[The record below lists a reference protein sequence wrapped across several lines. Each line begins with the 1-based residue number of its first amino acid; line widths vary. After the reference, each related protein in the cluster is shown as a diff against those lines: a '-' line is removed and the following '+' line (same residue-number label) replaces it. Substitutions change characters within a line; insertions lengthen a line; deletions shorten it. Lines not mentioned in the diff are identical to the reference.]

1 MAREA
6 AEQQAMQ
13 QRRLDAEA
21 AFVEET
27 AAHIED
33 SKTISERTAAITGD
47 AGAPDTPATGLKR
60 GRNDESVKS
69 FVETATAAPPAE
81 PAPAPKKLKLS
92 FKLKKPTV

>member
-1 MAREA
+1 MAREVA
-6 AEQQAMQ
+6 DQQAMQ

-47 AGAPDTPATGLKR
+47 ASAPDTPATGLKR

-69 FVETATAAPPAE
+69 FVETAAPSAE
-81 PAPAPKKLKLS
+81 PAPEPKKLKLS
-92 FKLKKPTV
+92 FKLKKPTA